1 MCAAAAAPS
10 APNLWK
16 IGRSTTSVALAEAEA
31 AAAGLNVSKM
41 GMMEEGKNCTLARFM
56 ISADNVHCSS
66 ASAAASYV
74 LRSEPKFGFS
84 GHKCARDSI

>member
-10 APNLWK
+10 APILWK
-16 IGRSTTSVALAEAEA
+16 IGRSTT

-56 ISADNVHCSS
+56 ISADNVRCSS

-74 LRSEPKFGFS
+74 RT
-84 GHKCARDSI
+84 A

>member
-16 IGRSTTSVALAEAEA
+16 IGRSTRATALAA
-31 AAAGLNVSKM
+31 AAAGQNVSKM

>member
-10 APNLWK
+10 TPNLWK
-16 IGRSTTSVALAEAEA
+16 IGRSTRATALA

>member
-16 IGRSTTSVALAEAEA
+16 IGRSTRATEALAA

-56 ISADNVHCSS
+56 ISADNVRCSS
-66 ASAAASYV
+66 ATASAAAHAV
-74 LRSEPKFGFS
+74 RVRT
-84 GHKCARDSI
+84 A

>member
-10 APNLWK
+10 TPNLWK
-16 IGRSTTSVALAEAEA
+16 IGRSTRATAL

-56 ISADNVHCSS
+56 ISADNVRCSS

>member
-16 IGRSTTSVALAEAEA
+16 IGRSTTALA
-31 AAAGLNVSKM
+31 AAAGQNVSKM
-41 GMMEEGKNCTLARFM
+41 GMIEEGKNCTLARFM

-66 ASAAASYV
+66 AASAAASYV

>member
-10 APNLWK
+10 TPNLWK
-16 IGRSTTSVALAEAEA
+16 IGRSTRATALAAA

-74 LRSEPKFGFS
+74 RT
-84 GHKCARDSI
+84 A